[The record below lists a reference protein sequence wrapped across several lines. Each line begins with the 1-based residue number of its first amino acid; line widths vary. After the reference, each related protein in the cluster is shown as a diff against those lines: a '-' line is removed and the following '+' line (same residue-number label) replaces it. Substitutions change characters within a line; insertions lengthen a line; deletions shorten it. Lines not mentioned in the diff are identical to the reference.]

1 MPEGW
6 VKFVQL
12 SNFIHLRL
20 LKLEP
25 TFVYMFSV
33 LQSYT
38 SSSQT
43 LSLGTLMLQTNIQKL
58 MKIVLD
64 KYFSFKVNKCT
75 LYTLSQKFITTM
87 EVENDSY
94 INKI

>member
-1 MPEGW
+1 MPEGC

-25 TFVYMFSV
+25 TFVYVFSV

-43 LSLGTLMLQTNIQKL
+43 LSLGTLMLQTSIQKL
-58 MKIVLD
+58 MKIVLA

-75 LYTLSQKFITTM
+75 LHTLSQKFITTM